1 MLGLRRRTCRETF
14 TRCWACQRAPTRRRS
29 KKRAEPLPPARACPY
44 HVVPPLLAYPS
55 RDLPSSRSVSPALSS
70 LARRY
75 KKSALK
81 WHPDKNPDRKEFAEK
96 QFKEINEA
104 YQVRRVR
111 VYACVR
117 RCRRSSRAIGAMSWS
132 VLQLN

>member
-1 MLGLRRRTCRETF
+1 MPRDFYEVLGVPKGADKKAIEK
-14 TRCWACQRAPTRRRS
+14 ACGTPAP
-29 KKRAEPLPPARACPY
+29 CPRVLFSR
-44 HVVPPLLAYPS
+44 VVPPLLAYPS

-117 RCRRSSRAIGAMSWS
+117 QCRRSSRAIGAMSWS

>member
-1 MLGLRRRTCRETF
+1 MLSCL
-14 TRCWACQRAPTRRRS
+14 
-29 KKRAEPLPPARACPY
+29 
-44 HVVPPLLAYPS
+44 V
-55 RDLPSSRSVSPALSS
+55 
-70 LARRY
+70 RRY

-104 YQVRRVR
+104 YQVRRVL
-111 VYACVR
+111 VYARVR
-117 RCRRSSRAIGAMSWS
+117 RCRCSSRAIGAMSWS